1 MINQSGLLPP
11 FKSVGPQRKASNP
24 PARPHGGRPG
34 WRAGA
39 GALGGSKQQIGP
51 GFGPG
56 AARSHCLKDSPQPA
70 EVRQG
75 WRVVVAGWGLLWGV
89 WWRFRQPPPQLGY
102 PNGSVWPNPSNR
114 CGSVCGGLRG

>member
-56 AARSHCLKDSPQPA
+56 AARSHCLKDSPPPA
-70 EVRQG
+70 EVRQS
-75 WRVVVAGWGLLWGV
+75 WRVGGGGLGPALGRVVAVPAAPTTVGLPKRERL
-89 WWRFRQPPPQLGY
+89 
-102 PNGSVWPNPSNR
+102 
-114 CGSVCGGLRG
+114 CGGLRG